1 MNKYLEL
8 KMKQSKEFRKLPM
21 KVAFGKKQFEEIMK
35 QWGFTTSKEDIAK
48 VSVIVP
54 GCYCLVEDEPLF
66 DEYFERI
73 EKEITE
79 FLKDDDN
86 LKIALKYE
94 FANHECGYTY
104 KPQDALPPLFITLVD
119 LKTDERLKR
128 VFNEAWNEFL
138 NEDVMQKR

>member
-35 QWGFTTSKEDIAK
+35 QWGFTTSKEDTTK
-48 VSVIVP
+48 VCMLVS
-54 GCYCLVEDEPLF
+54 GCYCLIEDKPLF
-66 DEYFERI
+66 DEYFERT
-73 EKEITE
+73 EKEITD

-94 FANHECGYTY
+94 FANHECGYTD

-119 LKTDERLKR
+119 LKTDERMKR
-128 VFNEAWNEFL
+128 MFNEAWTEFL
-138 NEDVMQKR
+138 NEDVM